1 MTDLRLTVLVPLIG
15 AIVVMVVPRG
25 ERTSRP
31 IGIVA
36 ALVSLAQSLFIVRD
50 FDKSI
55 GAFQMEVDQPWVASL
70 GIHFHLGVEASHC
83 GWCCSPP

>member
-1 MTDLRLTVLVPLIG
+1 MTDLSLTVLLPLLG

-31 IGIVA
+31 IGIVV
-36 ALVSLAQSLFIVRD
+36 ALASLVQSLFVVRA

-55 GAFQMEVDQPWVASL
+55 GAFQMEVDRPGLPRWGSIFISAWT
-70 GIHFHLGVEASHC
+70 ASHC